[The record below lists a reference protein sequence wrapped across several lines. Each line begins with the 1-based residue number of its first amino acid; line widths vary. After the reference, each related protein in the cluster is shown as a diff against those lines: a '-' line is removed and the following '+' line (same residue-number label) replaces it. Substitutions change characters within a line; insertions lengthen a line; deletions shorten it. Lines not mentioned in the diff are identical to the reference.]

1 MHPHEPPAVSEP
13 TDDTA
18 PAAPAVPASAAPEPA
33 PPSPDEDTP
42 QTGVADVAAA
52 TEVARA
58 EALAI
63 AELCQLAGHP
73 ELTAGYL
80 AANLSES
87 RVRKALLAIRAESV
101 EIASTLPP
109 DANPPAGSFT
119 ASPHRAGSNPLLSAI
134 HKLTGKE

>member
-1 MHPHEPPAVSEP
+1 MHPHDTPAVSEP

-18 PAAPAVPASAAPEPA
+18 TAAPAVPTSPAPEPA
-33 PPSPDEDTP
+33 PPSPDEDS
-42 QTGVADVAAA
+42 QTVAAEA
-52 TEVARA
+52 TQMSQSARA

-63 AELCQLAGHP
+63 AELCHLAGRP

-109 DANPPAGSFT
+109 DANPSAGSFT
-119 ASPHRAGSNPLLSAI
+119 APPTRAGSNPLLSAI
-134 HKLTGKE
+134 HKLTGKD